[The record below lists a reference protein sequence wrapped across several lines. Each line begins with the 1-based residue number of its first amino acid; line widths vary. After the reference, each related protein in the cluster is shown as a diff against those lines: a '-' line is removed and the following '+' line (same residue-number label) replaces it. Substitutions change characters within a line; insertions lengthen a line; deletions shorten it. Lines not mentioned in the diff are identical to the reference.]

1 MPHVLIKYS
10 DRYYYN
16 YWHWLFWGGGYES
29 LPYDFLHFVWFE
41 FFHINAL
48 FFAVQNIVSDFFLKK
63 KESNNCGYVS
73 PLRLS

>member
-10 DRYYYN
+10 DRYSYN

-41 FFHINAL
+41 FFAL
-48 FFAVQNIVSDFFLKK
+48 FLQFKTSLVIFFLKK
-63 KESNNCGYVS
+63 KENNNCGYVS
-73 PLRLS
+73 LLRLS